1 MLFQACNRQ
10 QFVKFAKEK
19 RDTTFKMLPTTHDSV
34 KYSHK
39 PKPLNTQQKLN
50 TPYFI
55 SKPKSK
61 NGPTEGNND
70 IENMRTNDESCD
82 ENKIEDDNI
91 SMSSSHIKRNVG
103 PKKPMLRRVWAY
115 LKHAWVG
122 VMRGSS
128 GRT

>member
-1 MLFQACNRQ
+1 
-10 QFVKFAKEK
+10 
-19 RDTTFKMLPTTHDSV
+19 MLPTTQDSV

-39 PKPLNTQQKLN
+39 PKPLDTQKKLN

-91 SMSSSHIKRNVG
+91 SMSSSHIKRNTG

-128 GRT
+128 GRYITFTKWILIKTW